1 MNNTIKALEKIGQNT
16 SIKQHDT
23 LQEMLDV
30 LNVNA
35 KSFDQLNTKDIV
47 CIHIDDDD
55 DED

>member
-16 SIKQHDT
+16 SIKQHDS

-35 KSFDQLNTKDIV
+35 RSFDQLNTKDIV